1 MLNKKACIKDT
12 ITGRTQNGF
21 VSQRMDYVYIQSVYR
36 ILDLHR
42 DINTFVYLFTF
53 HCSQLIFSKKVLS
66 WHGDLYQYVAVI
78 LSTSIDFTIKSIFAL
93 NKSIS

>member
-36 ILDLHR
+36 IFDLHR

-66 WHGDLYQYVAVI
+66 WHGDLYQYVRSNFVDI
-78 LSTSIDFTIKSIFAL
+78 NRFYHQEHNLL
-93 NKSIS
+93 GISR